1 MIEINS
7 NQFKSHPFKHQ
18 LEGVKAI
25 VKNKAFALF
34 DEMGAGKSKQVI
46 DAACILAQAGEIDTV
61 VVIAPASVR
70 SVWLNF
76 DIGEIKKHSWVCN
89 NVFEYHSKSEVIWG
103 DLITPGWTKLW
114 WCVTNYEFLRQEN
127 RLAELKKILEGRKV
141 MLVLDESSYVKNRTA
156 QQSKAIYKLRQNCVR
171 CVLLNGTP
179 VTDNP
184 LDLWS
189 QFRILD
195 ERILFSRYK
204 NFYHFRAHYAVMG
217 GWKMKQV
224 VKWINLK
231 NLSAILKPWV
241 LRRLKKDCLDLP
253 DKLFTT
259 REVVLEPATWARYKE
274 LKKDAVM
281 ALPTGDQ
288 MLEPNAAVRI
298 MRLCQITSGH
308 IGNTLGSILVDTAC
322 TDTSHITD
330 LSSEKLDWCVKYLTE
345 ECQARYVIVWCRWRR
360 ERERLLQLLS
370 IEIPK
375 AMANGKMPNVHKHNI
390 YELYG
395 GQRKDFRE
403 AGIQAF
409 SSISDNPNH
418 YAVMLAQPHAGGH
431 GLNLIAATEVIYLSN
446 DWSLG
451 IRLQSEDRCHRPGQK
466 HPVTYIDV
474 IAVGPK
480 GQRTIDWT
488 VYQALIKKQELA
500 HLTASA
506 WRKKLEE
513 DNW

>member
-7 NQFKSHPFKHQ
+7 NCFKSQPFKHQ
-18 LEGVKAI
+18 LEGIKAI

-61 VVIAPASVR
+61 VVLAPASVR
-70 SVWLNF
+70 SVWINYE
-76 DIGEIKKHSWVCN
+76 IGEIKKHSWVCN
-89 NVFEYHSKSEVIWG
+89 HVFEYHAKSEIVWG
-103 DLITPGWTKLW
+103 DLITPGCTGLM
-114 WCVTNYEFLRQEN
+114 WCVTNYEFLRREE
-127 RLAELKKILEGRKV
+127 RLAGLIKILAGRKT

-156 QQSKAIYKLRQNCVR
+156 QQSKAVYKLRQHCAR

-195 ERILFSRYK
+195 EKILFTHYK

-224 VKWINLK
+224 VKWINLEK
-231 NLSAILKPWV
+231 LSKMLKPWV

-253 DKLFTT
+253 EKLFTT
-259 REVVLEPATWARYKE
+259 REVPLEPATWARYRE

-288 MLEPNAAVRI
+288 LLEPNAAVRV

-308 IGNTLGSILVDTAC
+308 IGRTYQTLEGRQVLEETVEMIEPLNTTQ
-322 TDTSHITD
+322 D
-330 LSSEKLDWCVKYLTE
+330 LSSEKLDWCIKYLTH
-345 ECQARYVIVWCRWRR
+345 ECQAQYVIVWCRWRR
-360 ERERLLQLLS
+360 ERERLF
-370 IEIPK
+370 
-375 AMANGKMPNVHKHNI
+375 KMLIGPPF
-390 YELYG
+390 YLYQLYG
-395 GQRKDFRE
+395 GQPQKERE
-403 AGIQAF
+403 KAIEYF
-409 SSISDNPNH
+409 SKPLEVDDGKNKSVLI
-418 YAVMLAQPHAGGH
+418 AQPHAGGH
-431 GLNLIAATEVIYLSN
+431 GLNLVAATEVIYLSN

-474 IAVGPK
+474 ISTGPK
-480 GQRTIDWT
+480 GQKTIDWT
-488 VYQALIKKQELA
+488 IYQALSKKQDLA
-500 HLTASA
+500 RLTAST
-506 WRKKLEE
+506 WRKELEGA
-513 DNW
+513 

>member
-7 NQFKSHPFKHQ
+7 NQFKSRPFKHQ
-18 LEGVKAI
+18 MEGVKAI

-46 DAACILAQAGEIDTV
+46 DAACVLAQAGEIDTV

-70 SVWLNF
+70 SVWIHPE
-76 DIGEIKKHSWVCN
+76 IGEIRKHSWTCN
-89 NVFEYHSKSEVIWG
+89 TVYEYHSKSETIWEDEG
-103 DLITPGWTKLW
+103 PATQLSWLI
-114 WCVTNYEFLRQEN
+114 TNYEFLRQEN
-127 RLAELKKILEGRKV
+127 RLTELIKRLINRNV

-156 QQSKAIYKLRQNCVR
+156 QQSKALYKLRQNCAR

-195 ERILFSRYK
+195 ERILFSKYK

-224 VKWINLK
+224 IQWVNLK
-231 NLSAILKPWV
+231 QLSSLLKPWV

-253 DKLFTT
+253 DKLFTV
-259 REVVLEPATWARYKE
+259 REVALEPATWARYRE
-274 LKKDAVM
+274 LKKEAVM
-281 ALPTGDQ
+281 SLPEGE
-288 MLEPNAAVRI
+288 MLLEPNAAVRV
-298 MRLCQITSGH
+298 MRLSQITSGH
-308 IGNTLGSILVDTAC
+308 IGLGSSISLTAQGKPLNNNEP
-322 TDTSHITD
+322 IFMGGMED

-360 ERERLLQLLS
+360 ERERLAEMMNKFS
-370 IEIPK
+370 VINGTPTWVIEQ
-375 AMANGKMPNVHKHNI
+375 
-390 YELYG
+390 LYG
-395 GQRKDFRE
+395 GQSKELRE
-403 AGIQAF
+403 RAVNTF
-409 SSISDNPNH
+409 SIADAK
-418 YAVMLAQPHAGGH
+418 YLRYVLLAQPHAGGH

-466 HPVTYIDV
+466 NPVTYIDV
-474 IAVGPK
+474 LATGPK
-480 GQRTIDWT
+480 GQKSIDHI
-488 VYQALIKKQELA
+488 VHKALIRKEELA
-500 HLTASA
+500 RLTTSA
-506 WRKKLEE
+506 WRAELEE